1 MNELNEYANEEDRYI
16 YDIIALLGTK
26 YTRVETL
33 RGAWVVTFIYYKD
46 DIRKESKVKKEVLN
60 YNRSRNKLPLTIR
73 NLMK

>member
-16 YDIIALLGTK
+16 YDIITLLETK

-60 YNRSRNKLPLTIR
+60 YNRNKNKLPLTIR

>member
-1 MNELNEYANEEDRYI
+1 MNELNEYANEEDRFI
-16 YDIIALLGTK
+16 YDIITLLETK

-46 DIRKESKVKKEVLN
+46 DIRKESKVKKEVLT